1 MNERITVIAEAGVNH
16 DGNIERALAL
26 VDAAAGAGADVVK
39 FQTFRPAA
47 LASRHAPR
55 AGYQVRNDTAHQDD
69 SQLAMLQRLALG
81 DDDHF
86 RLREHCRARG
96 IEFLSSPFDADSA
109 HFLIEDMALPRL
121 KLGSGEL
128 TNAPLLLQIARS
140 GRPLILSTGMATPE
154 EIRQALGVLAFGYLN
169 DTLNDTL
176 NEETPPSEP
185 AFAAAF
191 ERMDGYQ
198 LLAWNVTLL
207 HCTSE
212 YPAPFIDVNLRAMD
226 HLRDTFG
233 LPVGFSDHTP
243 GIHIAIA
250 AAARGARMIEK
261 HFTLDRN
268 LPGPD
273 HRASLE
279 PSELQAM
286 VEGIRQVEQAL
297 GDGEKR
303 VADSERNNRAIARKS
318 LVAAKPIRTGEAFS
332 KDNLTAKRPGDGLA
346 PLHYWALLGRA
357 AGRDYAADE
366 AIGKE
371 ELP

>member
-1 MNERITVIAEAGVNH
+1 MRHVNEHITVIAEAGVNH
-16 DGNIERALAL
+16 DGDLGRALAL
-26 VDAAAGAGADVVK
+26 VDVAAEAGADVVK

-55 AGYQVRNDTAHQDD
+55 AGYQVRNDTARQDD

-81 DDDHF
+81 DNDHF
-86 RLREHCRARG
+86 RLREHCRAHG
-96 IEFLSSPFDADSA
+96 IEFLSSPFDASSA
-109 HFLIEDMALPRL
+109 RFLIEDMALPRL

-140 GRPLILSTGMATPE
+140 ARPLILSTGMATPK

-169 DTLNDTL
+169 
-176 NEETPPSEP
+176 EKTPSSGP

-191 ERMDGYQ
+191 VDPAGQQALRER
-198 LLAWNVTLL
+198 VTLL

-212 YPAPFIDVNLRAMD
+212 YPAPFHDVNLRAMD

-243 GIHIAIA
+243 GIHIPIA

-261 HFTLDRN
+261 HFTLDRS

-279 PSELQAM
+279 PLELRAM

-303 VADSERNNRAIARKS
+303 VTESEWKNRAIARKS
-318 LVAAKPIRTGEAFS
+318 LVAARDICAGEAFDG
-332 KDNLTAKRPGDGLA
+332 DNLTAKRPGDGLA
-346 PLHYWALLGRA
+346 PVHYWALLGRL

-366 AIGKE
+366 AIDGE
-371 ELP
+371 ELT

>member
-1 MNERITVIAEAGVNH
+1 VNERITVIAEAGVNH
-16 DGNIERALAL
+16 DGDIDRALAL
-26 VDAAAGAGADVVK
+26 VDAAAEAGADVVK

-55 AGYQVRNDTAHQDD
+55 AGYQICNDRARQDD

-86 RLREHCRARG
+86 RLHEHCRARG

-109 HFLIEDMALPRL
+109 RFLIGDMALPRL

-169 DTLNDTL
+169 
-176 NEETPPSEP
+176 EETPPSEP

-191 ERMDGYQ
+191 ARMDGYQ
-198 LLAWNVTLL
+198 VLAWNVTLL

-212 YPAPFIDVNLRAMD
+212 YPAPFVDVNLRAMD
-226 HLRDTFG
+226 YLRDTFG

-243 GIHIAIA
+243 GIHMPIA
-250 AAARGARMIEK
+250 AAARSARVIEK
-261 HFTLDRN
+261 HFTLDRS

-279 PSELQAM
+279 PDELQAM

-303 VADSERNNRAIARKS
+303 VADSERKNRAIARKS
-318 LVAAKPIRTGEAFS
+318 LMAAKPIHAGEVFS
-332 KDNLTAKRPGDGLA
+332 GDNLTAKRPGDGLA
-346 PLHYWALLGRA
+346 PVHYWALLGRPA
-357 AGRDYAADE
+357 QHDYAADE

>member
-1 MNERITVIAEAGVNH
+1 MNEHITVIAEAGVNH
-16 DGNIERALAL
+16 DGDLERALAL
-26 VDAAAGAGADVVK
+26 VDAATEAGADVVK
-39 FQTFRPAA
+39 FQTFRPTA
-47 LASRHAPR
+47 LVSRHAPR
-55 AGYQVRNDTAHQDD
+55 ADYQIRNDTARRDD
-69 SQLAMLQRLALG
+69 SQLAMLQRLALS
-81 DDDHF
+81 DDEHF

-109 HFLIEDMALPRL
+109 RFLIEDMALPRL

-128 TNAPLLLQIARS
+128 TNAPLLLQVARS

-169 DTLNDTL
+169 
-176 NEETPPSEP
+176 EETAPAEP
-185 AFAAAF
+185 AFATAL

-198 LLAWNVTLL
+198 VLAWNVTLL

-226 HLRDTFG
+226 HLRDAFG

-250 AAARGARMIEK
+250 AAARGACVIEK
-261 HFTLDRN
+261 HFTLNRS

-279 PSELQAM
+279 PFELRTL

-303 VADSERNNRAIARKS
+303 VADSEGKNRASTRKS
-318 LVAAKPIRTGEAFS
+318 LLAAKLIHAGEAFS
-332 KDNLTAKRPGDGLA
+332 ADNLTAKRPGDGLA
-346 PLHYWALLGRA
+346 PIHYWALLGRLA
-357 AGRDYAADE
+357 RRDYAADE
-366 AIGKE
+366 AIDRE
-371 ELP
+371 ELA

>member
-1 MNERITVIAEAGVNH
+1 MSEHVTVIAEAGVNH
-16 DGNIERALAL
+16 DGDIGRALAL
-26 VDAAAGAGADVVK
+26 VDAAAEAGADVVK

-55 AGYQVRNDTAHQDD
+55 AGYQVRNDTARQDD
-69 SQLAMLQRLALG
+69 TQLAMLQRLALG

-109 HFLIEDMALPRL
+109 RFLIEDMALPRL

-154 EIRQALGVLAFGYLN
+154 EIRQALGVLAFGYLGQ
-169 DTLNDTL
+169 DT
-176 NEETPPSEP
+176 TPTE
-185 AFAAAF
+185 ANFTAAF
-191 ERMDGYQ
+191 ERMEGY
-198 LLAWNVTLL
+198 LALKEKLTLL

-212 YPAPFIDVNLRAMD
+212 YPAPFADVNLRAMD

-243 GIHIAIA
+243 GIAMPIA
-250 AAARGARMIEK
+250 AAARGARVIEK
-261 HFTLDRN
+261 HFTLDRG

-279 PSELQAM
+279 PAELRAM

-297 GDGEKR
+297 GDGKKR
-303 VADSERNNRAIARKS
+303 VADSERKNRAIARKS
-318 LVAAKPIRTGEAFS
+318 LVAAKPIRAGEVFS
-332 KDNLTAKRPGDGLA
+332 EDNLTAKRPGDGLA
-346 PLHYWALLGRA
+346 PLHYWALLGRPA
-357 AGRDYAADE
+357 VRDYAADE
-366 AIGKE
+366 AIGGE
-371 ELP
+371 ELS

>member
-1 MNERITVIAEAGVNH
+1 M
-16 DGNIERALAL
+16 
-26 VDAAAGAGADVVK
+26 DAAAEAGADVVK
-39 FQTFRPAA
+39 FQTFRPTA
-47 LASRHAPR
+47 LVSRHAPR
-55 AGYQVRNDTAHQDD
+55 AGYQIRNDTARQDD

-109 HFLIEDMALPRL
+109 RFLIEDMALPRL

-169 DTLNDTL
+169 
-176 NEETPPSEP
+176 EETPPSEP

-198 LLAWNVTLL
+198 VLAWNITLL
-207 HCTSE
+207 HCTTE
-212 YPAPFIDVNLRAMD
+212 YPAPFVDVNLRAMD
-226 HLRDTFG
+226 HLRDAFG

-243 GIHIAIA
+243 GIHISIA
-250 AAARGARMIEK
+250 AAARGARVIEK
-261 HFTLDRN
+261 HFTLDRS

-279 PSELQAM
+279 PDELQAM

-303 VADSERNNRAIARKS
+303 VADSERKNRAIARKS
-318 LVAAKPIRTGEAFS
+318 LVAARPIHAGEAFS
-332 KDNLTAKRPGDGLA
+332 EDNLTAKRPGDGLA
-346 PLHYWALLGRA
+346 PVHYWALLGRA
-357 AGRDYAADE
+357 AGRDYAVDE